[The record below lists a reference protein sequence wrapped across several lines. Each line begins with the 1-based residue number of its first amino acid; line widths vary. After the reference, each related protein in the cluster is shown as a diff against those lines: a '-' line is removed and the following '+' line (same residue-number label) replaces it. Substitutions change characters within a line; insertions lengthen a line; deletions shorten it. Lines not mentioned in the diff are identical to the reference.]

1 MKLLIVDDMKSFLD
15 LEQTFL
21 RRADCQLLTATTGLE
36 AIKVAERSHPDV
48 ILLDIEM
55 PELNGIETT
64 RILQKHQ
71 KLKDIPVIIVSSTT
85 RKDEALNAGAKDFL
99 QKPVDEATYLSA
111 ILKHVPLKIRK
122 DKRVRLLTQC
132 EYTHEKV
139 KHTVR
144 TKDVSSTGLFIV
156 TGNPMEIGS
165 KLDICFPIPLDGNK
179 KEIRTEAIV
188 VRKALDGYGLGFFQI
203 SEGAKLF
210 LEEFIGAQPEQ

>member
-36 AIKVAERSHPDV
+36 AIKVAEQAHPDL

-64 RILQKHQ
+64 RILQKHP

-99 QKPVDEATYLSA
+99 QKPVDEAAYLSA

-122 DKRVRLLTQC
+122 DKRVPLDGPCNFVFEDSQ
-132 EYTHEKV
+132 HKG
-139 KHTVR
+139 K
-144 TKDVSSTGLFIV
+144 TKDVSSTGLFLA
-156 TGNPMEIGS
+156 TGVGLEIGS
-165 KLDICFPIPLDGNK
+165 HLEISFSFPLDHTR
-179 KEIRTEAIV
+179 KEIKTEAIV
-188 VRKALDGYGLGFFQI
+188 IRKAGDGYGLGFYQI
-203 SEGAKLF
+203 SEGAKLY
-210 LEEFIGAQPEQ
+210 LEEFIGEHPE